1 MKKKTVIKDIRNHFR
16 LEKELNYI
24 AINGVTNRYREE
36 KETKVIKDLILRDI
50 KNLFE
55 YLEVEN
61 YDKPVT

>member
-1 MKKKTVIKDIRNHFR
+1 MKKKSVIKDKRNHFR
-16 LEKELNYI
+16 LEKELNYT
-24 AINGVTNRYREE
+24 AINDVRNPYRQG
-36 KETKVIKDLILRDI
+36 KETKVIKDIILRDI

>member
-16 LEKELNYI
+16 LEKELNYT
-24 AINGVTNRYREE
+24 AINGVRNRYRQE
-36 KETKVIKDLILRDI
+36 KETKVIKVWILRDI